1 MSVSLTHMLHR
12 LGRLKQRFEAE
23 RRASAPSPLRLLKL
37 RAVILRAERH
47 LQSLSAARLGRSRR
61 LHPAMAT
68 ALSLRS
74 RG

>member
-1 MSVSLTHMLHR
+1 MSVSLTHILHR

-23 RRASAPSPLRLLKL
+23 RRTSAPSPLRLLKL

-47 LQSLSAARLGRSRR
+47 LQSLSAARPSRSRGQ
-61 LHPAMAT
+61 HPVMGT